1 MKVVIVGAGIAGL
14 CTAAGMAATGADVTL
29 VERAPE
35 VRGGG
40 AGLSIFGNGR
50 RALGAL
56 GLSAVI
62 PAGLDSTDLDSTDLD
77 STDLDSTDPD
87 SIGPDST
94 GPDSM
99 GPPVSGTRRPDGRW
113 LSRFDPESLVD
124 MRVVRRTELHA
135 ALLDAVSGSADIR
148 TGAGVADLD
157 VVDGWVRLSD
167 GAEIADCDLIVGA
180 DGLRSRVRAAVVD
193 DPGVIRCGYSAW
205 RAITSRPV
213 ALDAAGE
220 TMGRGQRFGIAP
232 LPDGHVYWFA
242 SISDDGTRAEG
253 GLDEV
258 RQRFSGWHRPIVELL
273 DATEPADVGHLPI
286 EELARGLPTFVRARG
301 VLVGDA
307 AHAMTPN
314 LGQGA
319 NLAME
324 DAVTLS
330 ALMSRAG
337 RDGVDDALVTY
348 DRLRRPRTQRIARQA
363 SMVGRVGQMRGGP
376 AVRARDLVLR
386 MTPDA
391 VLDARMRRLQDWQPP
406 RA

>member
-14 CTAAGMAATGADVTL
+14 CTAAGMASTGADVTL

-50 RALGAL
+50 RALGSL

-62 PAGLDSTDLDSTDLD
+62 PAV
-77 STDLDSTDPD
+77 
-87 SIGPDST
+87 
-94 GPDSM
+94 PDSM
-99 GPPVSGTRRPDGRW
+99 APPVSGTRRPDGRW
-113 LSRFDPESLVD
+113 LSKFDPGSLAD

-135 ALLDAVSGSADIR
+135 ALLDAVSGRVDLR
-148 TGAGVADLD
+148 TGAGVVDCD

-167 GAEIADCDLIVGA
+167 GTELADCDLIVGA
-180 DGLRSRVRAAVVD
+180 DGLRSRVRAAVVG
-193 DPGVIRCGYSAW
+193 DPGVVPCGYSAW
-205 RAITSRPV
+205 RAITSTPV

-242 SISDDGTRAEG
+242 SVSDDGTRAGG
-253 GLDEV
+253 GLDDV
-258 RQRFSGWHRPIVELL
+258 RQRFSGWHRPITELL
-273 DATEPADVGHLPI
+273 DATDTADVGHLPI
-286 EELARGLPTFVRARG
+286 EELARPLLTFVRARG

-324 DAVTLS
+324 DAATLS
-330 ALMSRAG
+330 ALVCRAG
-337 RDGVDDALVTY
+337 REGVGDALVTY
-348 DRLRRPRTQRIARQA
+348 DRLRRPRTQQIARQA
-363 SMVGRVGQMRGGP
+363 SMVGRVGQIHARP
-376 AVRARDLVLR
+376 AAWARDLVLR

-391 VLDARMRRLQDWQPP
+391 VLDARMRRLQDWHPP